1 MRTLVST
8 LNEMRN
14 YLEGFDQ
21 RKGCGLTFQKD
32 DSGCGAK
39 IILKGPRVLA
49 IRPGRKSSKP
59 SSQLKTGWV

>member
-1 MRTLVST
+1 MKTLVFT

-14 YLEGFDQ
+14 YSEGFDQ

-39 IILKGPRVLA
+39 IILKGLRVLD
-49 IRPGRKSSKP
+49 IRPDKKFSKSSG
-59 SSQLKTGWV
+59 QLKIGWV